1 MNEKGVYL
9 LSTVALFLILWLIG
23 YQVHHEI
30 HREELGLNR
39 TSNLA
44 FYGMNTHTP
53 FLDHQAESLN
63 QAVQRRGVVRN
74 QSQSLN
80 QQRAQFVS
88 DFASMLFAMQGGHKP
103 EYLQLR
109 IFLNRQ
115 QTLLEN
121 KALKQEEA
129 LANINLLQ
137 TFLPEYQHELTRASA
152 KLKTR
157 YSYNET
163 DIISDEMSL
172 STV

>member
-30 HREELGLNR
+30 HREELALNY
-39 TSNLA
+39 SSALA
-44 FYGMNTHTP
+44 FYGMNTHKP
-53 FLDHQAESLN
+53 LLDAQAENLN
-63 QAVQRRGVVRN
+63 QAVQRRGAARN

-80 QQRAQFVS
+80 QQRDQFVT
-88 DFASMLFAMQGGHKP
+88 DFANMLFAMQDGHKP

-115 QTLLEN
+115 QNLLEN
-121 KALKQEEA
+121 NALKQEEA
-129 LANINLLQ
+129 LANIDLLL
-137 TFLPEYQHELTRASA
+137 TFLPEYQHELTRATA

-157 YSYNET
+157 YA
-163 DIISDEMSL
+163 
-172 STV
+172 